1 MSPSPV
7 FQPDS
12 PSPSKVIDLLQKPDL
27 VVFLNDAYSNFSK
40 ANKLGPSLMKKLH
53 VEKVLVFTGLLN
65 AFLLV
70 DILFIVLIP
79 TALLICT
86 ENTFWDINRDGNFVE
101 LFKKS
106 FTLYVKSGMRETVE
120 IDIDTLR
127 NKWGNFF
134 VNEDF
139 KSRFYKFIVDHY
151 LRKFHCFYLLD
162 TSTDR
167 CLHLLNTAQPGEFQ
181 THGGEFGASE
191 EQGSGEGSHGGGQ
204 AIELER
210 KNKEKFPWLQKLM
223 LKFHRRQRA

>member
-1 MSPSPV
+1 
-7 FQPDS
+7 
-12 PSPSKVIDLLQKPDL
+12 
-27 VVFLNDAYSNFSK
+27 
-40 ANKLGPSLMKKLH
+40 MKKLH

-151 LRKFHCFYLLD
+151 LRKFLCFYLH
-162 TSTDR
+162 ST
-167 CLHLLNTAQPGEFQ
+167 HLLIITVFAY
-181 THGGEFGASE
+181 
-191 EQGSGEGSHGGGQ
+191 
-204 AIELER
+204 
-210 KNKEKFPWLQKLM
+210 
-223 LKFHRRQRA
+223 